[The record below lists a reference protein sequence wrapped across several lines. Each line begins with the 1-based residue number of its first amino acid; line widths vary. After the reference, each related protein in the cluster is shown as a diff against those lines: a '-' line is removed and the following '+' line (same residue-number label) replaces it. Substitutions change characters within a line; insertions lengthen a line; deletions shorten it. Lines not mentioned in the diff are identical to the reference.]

1 VSPTIRTEGGKKARA
16 RGGEIGLRVRRRE
29 GEKERFETE
38 PETKHLGEWRERQST
53 GTASDRREE

>member
-1 VSPTIRTEGGKKARA
+1 M
-16 RGGEIGLRVRRRE
+16 RRRE